1 MQPISVD
8 KLRELRREQ
17 GRNRYDHLNAWNFP
31 MMPQQVRTASLAIP
45 VCTALNGDLTEV
57 FFVLVARAQVH
68 DKAKAE
74 LEEVLKAIPSGA
86 KTMSLANIEA
96 ILQNSLY
103 LDQFQDRC
111 VPFLLPHDTRD
122 TRYGLFLRFRRIEQV
137 V

>member
-1 MQPISVD
+1 MC
-8 KLRELRREQ
+8 K
-17 GRNRYDHLNAWNFP
+17 
-31 MMPQQVRTASLAIP
+31 
-45 VCTALNGDLTEV
+45 ALNGDLTAA
-57 FFVLVARAQVH
+57 FVLVARAQVH

-86 KTMSLANIEA
+86 KVMSLADIEA

-122 TRYGLFLRFRRIEQV
+122 TRDTRYGLFLRFRRIEQV

>member
-1 MQPISVD
+1 
-8 KLRELRREQ
+8 
-17 GRNRYDHLNAWNFP
+17 

-122 TRYGLFLRFRRIEQV
+122 TRHGLFLRLRRTEQV